1 MKFIFSYVKKHA
13 KLAAFGIT
21 IKVMGA
27 FLELLIP
34 YVMEHLIDEVVP
46 TRDMKHVVT
55 WGFLMIVL
63 AVLVRQLNVKANRCA
78 ARVSRESI
86 YAIRKDLF
94 KKTLDLSG
102 KQVDEF
108 GLPSLTSRMT
118 SDSYNLQNFIQS
130 IQAMGVRAPILLFG
144 GIVVTMTMDPG
155 LASIL
160 CIMAPILITIVVFIS
175 FRGIPLYE
183 RVQRCV
189 DDIVRIMRENIT
201 GIRVVKSLSKE
212 DYEMRRFRDSNDK
225 MAGTDMKAA
234 TIMALPGPIMQ
245 MFLNTGLTL
254 VVIIGARRVN
264 NGDIE
269 PGVILAFLT
278 YFNMIL
284 MGVMG
289 LNRIFML
296 MSKANASA
304 KRIEA
309 VVKAKE
315 ELIAV
320 SEDEAAQLD
329 QSRYGEDDYIVF
341 DHVDFSYDSGDDN
354 NAVNAADRFAGQERE
369 KCLYDIHFA
378 MKKGGSLGIIGA
390 TGSGKT
396 TIINLLMRFYD
407 TDKGHVFV
415 NGKDV
420 RTYDRDTL
428 HRMFGVVFQNDVIF
442 ADTLR
447 ENITFGRNVTMEDI
461 RAAAEDARA
470 KEFIEAYDDT
480 YDHKAVIHG
489 ANLSG
494 GQRQRTLIA
503 RALVADPEILI
514 LDDSSSA
521 LDYKTDAALR
531 KAIREHHADATTIIV
546 AQRISSI
553 MSLDH
558 ILVLDEGRMIGYG
571 THEELLESC
580 KMYKD
585 IYKTQM
591 GEYVHG

>member
-1 MKFIFSYVKKHA
+1 
-13 KLAAFGIT
+13 
-21 IKVMGA
+21 
-27 FLELLIP
+27 
-34 YVMEHLIDEVVP
+34 
-46 TRDMKHVVT
+46 
-55 WGFLMIVL
+55 
-63 AVLVRQLNVKANRCA
+63 
-78 ARVSRESI
+78 
-86 YAIRKDLF
+86 
-94 KKTLDLSG
+94 
-102 KQVDEF
+102 
-108 GLPSLTSRMT
+108 
-118 SDSYNLQNFIQS
+118 
-130 IQAMGVRAPILLFG
+130 
-144 GIVVTMTMDPG
+144 
-155 LASIL
+155 
-160 CIMAPILITIVVFIS
+160 
-175 FRGIPLYE
+175 
-183 RVQRCV
+183 
-189 DDIVRIMRENIT
+189 
-201 GIRVVKSLSKE
+201 
-212 DYEMRRFRDSNDK
+212 
-225 MAGTDMKAA
+225 MKAG

-320 SEDEAAQLD
+320 PEDEAAKLD
-329 QSRYGEDDYIVF
+329 ESRYGEDDYIVF
-341 DHVDFSYDSGDDN
+341 DHVDFSYDLGDDN

-369 KCLYDIHFA
+369 KCLYDIHFS

-447 ENITFGRNVTMEDI
+447 ENITF
-461 RAAAEDARA
+461 
-470 KEFIEAYDDT
+470 
-480 YDHKAVIHG
+480 
-489 ANLSG
+489 
-494 GQRQRTLIA
+494 
-503 RALVADPEILI
+503 
-514 LDDSSSA
+514 
-521 LDYKTDAALR
+521 
-531 KAIREHHADATTIIV
+531 
-546 AQRISSI
+546 
-553 MSLDH
+553 
-558 ILVLDEGRMIGYG
+558 
-571 THEELLESC
+571 
-580 KMYKD
+580 
-585 IYKTQM
+585 
-591 GEYVHG
+591 